1 MLDSLQKRYTF
12 IIIVLTMLS
21 LSFLLFIDYLLLRSH
36 SIERAKDTSEM
47 VISNVDAQIDLL
59 IGSLES
65 TLTALSS
72 YDSVQQVDTGAMKNQ
87 FLAHVTADEHI
98 IRAIYLGTADGEMYE
113 WGVGEGFVDNT
124 PSFPS
129 DYDPRTRPWYQT
141 GLASD
146 TFTLSEPYLYA
157 STNALGI
164 TGVMKVYDEQK
175 LVGVLG
181 LDIILN
187 GLNNLVN
194 LVQTGQGG
202 KIVLLTGDGEVLAT
216 QFETATQAKT
226 ELRIFPYPET
236 LSVSGPSVHELYGA
250 QYMVNHKTS
259 AKTGW
264 TILIALPFSEIL
276 AFSLM
281 QRQIIIFYDIIVML
295 LLGIIV
301 AFISKRLLTD
311 PLHEIISVL
320 KDHEGGKYDSRIR
333 VQSVPEF
340 QMIAQTFNTVAE
352 NKKEREKQME
362 TEVEHRTREV
372 LLLQKENMRLR
383 IIEEKERIYTTLHD
397 SLGARLTSIH
407 ISNNV
412 ARHAVHVEDFAKV
425 KQMLERI
432 EYNTTKGI
440 HDLKDI
446 LEAKEEDSLPEGY
459 FTHFVT
465 LHIARRLSVRS
476 ISFSYSLPEEH
487 QIQQISDEILISL
500 SLILEELVTNTLK
513 YSHAHTVETTLT
525 LQDRDVLLTYSDDG
539 IGFDVKKAKKG
550 GFGIPGIFH
559 RAEYLGGFV
568 QITSKTKKG
577 VRYRIHIP
585 KESRT

>member
-36 SIERAKDTSEM
+36 SIERAKDTSMM

-65 TLTALSS
+65 TLTALSA
-72 YDSVQQVDTGAMKNQ
+72 YDSVQEVDTEDMKNQ
-87 FLAHVTADEHI
+87 FLAHVQADEHI
-98 IRAIYLGTADGEMYE
+98 IRAIYLGTSEGEMYE
-113 WGVGEGFVDNT
+113 WGVGEGFTDNT
-124 PSFPS
+124 PSFAPG
-129 DYDPRTRPWYQT
+129 YDPRTRPWYQI

-146 TFTLSEPYLYA
+146 TFTLSDPYLYA
-157 STNALGI
+157 STDALGI
-164 TGVMKVYDEQK
+164 TGVKKVYDEGN

-181 LDIILN
+181 LDIILD
-187 GLNNLVN
+187 GLNNMVN

-202 KIVLLTGDGEVLAT
+202 KIVLLTEDGEELAN
-216 QFETATQAKT
+216 QFHSGSQAKI
-226 ELRIFPYPET
+226 ELSLFPYPEI
-236 LSVSGPSVHELYGA
+236 LSSTGPSVHEIYGA
-250 QYMVNHKTS
+250 QYMVHHKKS

-320 KDHEGGKYDSRIR
+320 KAHEGGEYDSRIR

-412 ARHAVHVEDFAKV
+412 ARHAVEIEDITKV
-425 KQMLERI
+425 RQMLDRI
-432 EYNTTKGI
+432 EYNTAKGI

-476 ISFSYSLPEEH
+476 IAFSFSLPEEQ
-487 QIQQISDEILISL
+487 QIQRISDETLISL
-500 SLILEELVTNTLK
+500 SLILEELVTNSLK
-513 YSHAHTVETTLT
+513 YSHAHTVQITLS
-525 LQDRDVLLTYSDDG
+525 LEDKEVLLTYVDDG
-539 IGFDVKKAKKG
+539 IGFDVRKAKKG

-568 QITSKTKKG
+568 QLTSKTKKG
-577 VRYRIHIP
+577 VRYNIHIP
-585 KESRT
+585 RER